1 MLSASTNALL
11 EQLSAAYPT
20 RARGDPIEWGASQ
33 WCDANGVMR
42 ANHAIVTRYADGSHG
57 IGAHGDKPKSIAPS
71 VPGQTSMIT
80 VVKLGPAARRF
91 LVTDLEGAP
100 LFDEIVA
107 PGTAIMMSLEAHLPT
122 KHAVPEVDDA
132 GPSGSIVFR
141 TITKKKG
148 KLGRQI
154 ARMDAKEA
162 AAAEA
167 AAAAVAAA
175 AAAAAAADE

>member
-1 MLSASTNALL
+1 M
-11 EQLSAAYPT
+11 AACPEL
-20 RARGDPIEWGASQ
+20 APIWDAYDA

-57 IGAHGDKPKSIAPS
+57 IGAHSDKPKSIAPS

-107 PGTAIMMSLEAHLPT
+107 PGTAIMMSLEANLQT

-141 TITKKKG
+141 TITDTVAWG
-148 KLGRQI
+148 KLERQI

-167 AAAAVAAA
+167 AAA
-175 AAAAAAADE
+175 DE

>member
-1 MLSASTNALL
+1 MKLITDFASSALHFDPNALL
-11 EQLSAAYPT
+11 EQLSAYPT
-20 RARGDPIEWGASQ
+20 RTRGDPIEWGACQ
-33 WCDANGVMR
+33 WCDANGMMR

-57 IGAHGDKPKSIAPS
+57 IGAHSDKPKSIAPS

-107 PGTAIMMSLEAHLPT
+107 PGTAIMMSLEANLQT

-141 TITKKKG
+141 TITDTVAWG
-148 KLGRQI
+148 KLERQI

-162 AAAEA
+162 AAA
-167 AAAAVAAA
+167 
-175 AAAAAAADE
+175 AAADE